1 MGDKSSIEW
10 TDATWNPTTGC
21 SKVSPGCKNCYA
33 QRLSQ
38 RLQKM
43 GNPKYKNGFRFTTH
57 PDALNLPLTWRSPR
71 KIFVN
76 SMSDLFH
83 EHMPESFLRRCF
95 AVMEEADWHIY
106 QVLTK
111 RPERML
117 SFTQEY
123 GHVPDHIWLGT
134 SVEMGMYK
142 PRIEIL
148 KKADCRV
155 KFISFEPLIGPIGD
169 VDLSGISWAI
179 AGGESGPF
187 HRPVL
192 KEWVREIRDQ
202 CRSQGVSFFFKQW
215 GGITPKS
222 GGRRLDGREWN
233 QYPSL
238 ESTMELPLVSTR

>member
-1 MGDKSSIEW
+1 
-10 TDATWNPTTGC
+10 
-21 SKVSPGCKNCYA
+21 
-33 QRLSQ
+33 
-38 RLQKM
+38 M

-95 AVMEEADWHIY
+95 AVMEEADWHVY

-123 GHVPDHIWLGT
+123 GHVQDHIWLGT
-134 SVEMGMYK
+134 SVEMGMFK
-142 PRIEIL
+142 RRIETL
-148 KKADCRV
+148 KQVDCRV

-169 VDLSGISWAI
+169 VDLTGISWAI
-179 AGGESGPF
+179 AGGESGPL

-202 CRSQGVSFFFKQW
+202 CRRQGVSFFFKQW

-233 QYPSL
+233 EYPSI
-238 ESTMELPLVSTR
+238 ELPLVSS

>member
-1 MGDKSSIEW
+1 
-10 TDATWNPTTGC
+10 
-21 SKVSPGCKNCYA
+21 
-33 QRLSQ
+33 
-38 RLQKM
+38 M

-57 PDALNLPLTWRSPR
+57 PDALNLPLSWRSPR

-83 EHMPESFLRRCF
+83 ENMPEKFLRKCF
-95 AVMEEADWHIY
+95 AVMDEADWHVY

-117 SFTQEY
+117 SFSQEY
-123 GHVPDHIWLGT
+123 GHIPDHIWLGT
-134 SVEMGMYK
+134 SVEMGMFK

-148 KKADCRV
+148 KKVDCRV

-169 VDLSGISWAI
+169 VDLTGISWAI

-202 CRSQGVSFFFKQW
+202 CRKQGVSFFFKQW

-222 GGRRLDGREWN
+222 GGRALDGREWN
-233 QYPSL
+233 EYPSI
-238 ESTMELPLVSTR
+238 ELPLAS